1 MTDLDTWTRHLADAL
16 GLPATDMEKTAVLDL
31 ARVAAHGVARPA
43 APLTT
48 FLAGYAAGLRGGGPD
63 VISDVI
69 ATTAAEIDL
78 LEDTDTDVGTDV
90 GTDTDLGTESGDTP
104 PES

>member
-1 MTDLDTWTRHLADAL
+1 MTDLDTWTRHLADTL
-16 GLPATDMEKTAVLDL
+16 GLPATDMERTAVLDL

-63 VISDVI
+63 VISDII
-69 ATTAAEIDL
+69 ATIAAEIDL
-78 LEDTDTDVGTDV
+78 LDDAGTGTETDTDTDPGTDA
-90 GTDTDLGTESGDTP
+90 GDTP
-104 PES
+104 PEP